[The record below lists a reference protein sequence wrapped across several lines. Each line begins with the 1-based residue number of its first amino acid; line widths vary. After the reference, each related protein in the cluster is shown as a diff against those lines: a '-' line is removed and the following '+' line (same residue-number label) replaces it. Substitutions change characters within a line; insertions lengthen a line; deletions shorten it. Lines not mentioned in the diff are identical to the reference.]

1 MERITKIKLGIIVV
15 FSAIFDAL
23 GILAWPILALVGC
36 NIIDYITGLI
46 ASPYRKQDINSYK
59 SIRGIA
65 KKICMWLLVL
75 VGWIMDMLIQHTL
88 AQAGIDVNIPCI
100 VATLVAV
107 WLATNEM
114 ISILENMVDIGV
126 KIPPFLLPLIK
137 HIRQSADHKI
147 MDALPENDEEG
158 KDDEDE

>member
-1 MERITKIKLGIIVV
+1 MERITKIKLGIIAV
-15 FSAIFDAL
+15 FSAIFDAMCV
-23 GILAWPILALVGC
+23 LAWPILALVGC

-65 KKICMWLLVL
+65 KKICMWLLVV

-88 AQAGIDVNIPCI
+88 AQTGIEVNIPCI

-126 KIPPFLLPLIK
+126 KVPPFLLPLIK
-137 HIRQSADHKI
+137 HIRSSADHKI
-147 MDALPENDEEG
+147 MDALPEDEEG

>member
-15 FSAIFDAL
+15 CSAIFDAL

-46 ASPYRKQDINSYK
+46 ASPYRQQDINSYK
-59 SIRGIA
+59 SIRGIS
-65 KKICMWLLVL
+65 KKVCMWLLVL

-88 AQAGIDVNIPCI
+88 AQTGIEVNIPCI

-126 KIPPFLLPLIK
+126 KVPPFLLPLIK
-137 HIRQSADHKI
+137 HIRSSADHKI
-147 MDALPENDEEG
+147 MDALPEVEEG

>member
-1 MERITKIKLGIIVV
+1 MEKITKIKLGIIVV

-46 ASPYRKQDINSYK
+46 ASPYRQQDINSYK

-137 HIRQSADHKI
+137 HIRSSADHKI
-147 MDALPENDEEG
+147 MDALPDEEG

>member
-15 FSAIFDAL
+15 SSAIFDAL

-46 ASPYRKQDINSYK
+46 ASPYRQQDINSYK

-137 HIRQSADHKI
+137 HIRSSADHKI
-147 MDALPENDEEG
+147 MDALPDEEG
-158 KDDEDE
+158 KDDEEDE